1 MRSRWNAPV
10 YAAYAVIC
18 ALVAVVIVAQ
28 IGVSPWWVHH
38 YQVTAVFRS
47 GDGILKD
54 NEVFLNGVKVGRV
67 DDVTARGGEAYV
79 TMRVDDTAA
88 LPLHADAGAVVR
100 KKNLLGETY
109 VELTRGT
116 APGELQDGS
125 TIPDSRTASPVDI
138 DTVLAIL
145 DPQTRDRLQL
155 LVAGAGDSLDGNGT
169 NLNSE
174 IVSGGKLFQSL
185 QGPSQELT
193 IRSQQVDGI
202 VLELEKLTTTLA
214 AQRDQVRAE
223 LTTWSD
229 VMGQLAA
236 QEQAIG
242 GTLQQADTLFQS
254 TDSIL
259 TGEVPTLRSAIDQLS
274 GTLDTTQSFL
284 TSTSTILAGV
294 STARRSVHDTF
305 PSLQSTFADT
315 DPNSARDPI
324 TGDHQHY
331 WSVFSI
337 FCQVGPCSGNGTS
350 TSATSFELP
359 AAPNTTWA
367 AAMGSG

>member
-1 MRSRWNAPV
+1 MRSRWNLPV
-10 YAAYAVIC
+10 YAAYAAIC
-18 ALVAVVIVAQ
+18 ALVAGIIVAQ
-28 IGVSPWWVHH
+28 IGVAPWWVHH

-47 GDGILKD
+47 GDGILTD

-67 DDVTARGGEAYV
+67 DDVTARAGEAYV
-79 TMRVDDTAA
+79 TMQVDDTAA
-88 LPLHADAGAVVR
+88 LPLHSDAGAVVR

-109 VELTRGT
+109 VELTRGS
-116 APGELQDGS
+116 ALGQLADGS
-125 TIPDSRTASPVDI
+125 TIPDTRTASPVDI

-155 LVAGAGDSLDGNGT
+155 LVAGAGAALAGNGG
-169 NLNSE
+169 NLNDS
-174 IVSGGKLFQSL
+174 IVSGDKLFQSL
-185 QGPSQELT
+185 QGPATELT
-193 IRSQQVDGI
+193 ARSQQVQDI

-259 TGEVPTLRSAIDQLS
+259 GGEVPTIRSAIDQLS
-274 GTLDTTQSFL
+274 GTLTSTQAFL
-284 TSTSTILAGV
+284 TSTSTILNGV

-305 PSLQSTFADT
+305 PALQSSFADT
-315 DPNSARDPI
+315 DPNSALDPI

-331 WSVFSI
+331 WSVYSVL
-337 FCQVGPCSGNGTS
+337 CNVTTCSGNGTS
-350 TSATSFELP
+350 TSSFTLP